1 MAQDQKKTTVGGNT
15 PKPGNPP
22 GGSQG
27 QSAKD
32 RSRAQSRPVSGK
44 APTGKSGRATGANK
58 TGGGA
63 GGGGG
68 GGNKPRPG
76 GRPAPAAPKRTL
88 SGAMLAWGAVGLVV
102 VIIVALVIVKASGNS
117 NNNSFTPVTPAPAS
131 VVHDVTN
138 IPLSVYNTVGV
149 TSPTVPVNPPTVAKN
164 QPPLTL
170 DGKTPSVL
178 YVGAEYCP
186 FCAAERWAITAAMSR
201 FGTWSGL
208 KITASSHTDTDAA
221 TNTFSYYG
229 ATYSSP
235 YVHVVTKEIDS
246 NVPDANNNPPYTTL
260 QTLTAQEGQLA
271 TKYSGTQFFSSSQG
285 GISFPFVS
293 INNLVLVSGASYNPS
308 VLAGQTWQQISS
320 GLSDPTNP
328 TTQAIVATANYIT
341 AGVCASTKN
350 APAAVCSSPG
360 VQAAT
365 KALKLG

>member
-1 MAQDQKKTTVGGNT
+1 MAQDQKKTVGGNK
-15 PKPGNPP
+15 PRPGNPP
-22 GGSQG
+22 GGNQG

-44 APTGKSGRATGANK
+44 APPGRSGRATGANR

-63 GGGGG
+63 

-76 GRPAPAAPKRTL
+76 GRPAAVPPKRTV

-102 VIIVALVIVKASGNS
+102 VIIVALVIVKATGTTDNS
-117 NNNSFTPVTPAPAS
+117 YTPVTAAPAS

-138 IPLSVYNTVGV
+138 IPLSVYNTIGV
-149 TSPTVPVNPPTVAKN
+149 TSPTIAVNPPTVAKS

-170 DGKTPSVL
+170 DGKTPSML

-186 FCAAERWAITAAMSR
+186 FCAAQRWAITAAMSR
-201 FGTWSGL
+201 FGTCSGL
-208 KITASSHTDTDAA
+208 TVTASSHTDVYAA

-229 ATYSSP
+229 ASYSSP
-235 YVHVVTKEIDS
+235 YIHLVTKEIDS
-246 NVPDANNNPPYTTL
+246 NVPDAANSPPYTTL
-260 QTLTAQEGQLA
+260 QTLTPLEGQIA
-271 TKYSGTQFFSSSQG
+271 TKYSSSQFFSSSQG

-293 INNLVLVSGASYNPS
+293 INNLVLMSGASYNPGA
-308 VLAGQTWQQISS
+308 LAGQSWQQISS

-341 AGVCASTKN
+341 ASVCASTTN
-350 APAAVCSSPG
+350 APAAVCTSPG